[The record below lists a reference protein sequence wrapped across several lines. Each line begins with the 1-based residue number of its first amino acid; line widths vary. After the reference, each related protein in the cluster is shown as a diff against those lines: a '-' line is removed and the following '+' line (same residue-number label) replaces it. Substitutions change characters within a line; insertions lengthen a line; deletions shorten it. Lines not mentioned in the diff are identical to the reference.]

1 MYCHNMVLMN
11 RDHTQN
17 KRQVHPSAG
26 REKKDVR
33 RLVILQ
39 RNVHLMCISLQRPIL
54 GEKNDSA
61 DSDLEPDE
69 YHYIVPNGLNVIFQ
83 DEDGNEITR

>member
-1 MYCHNMVLMN
+1 MN

-17 KRQVHPSAG
+17 KRQVHRSRG
-26 REKKDVR
+26 HEKKDVR

-39 RNVHLMCISLQRPIL
+39 RNVVHLTRISLQRPVDW
-54 GEKNDSA
+54 EKNDS
-61 DSDLEPDE
+61 DNSDVEPDE

-83 DEDGNEITR
+83 DEEGNEITR